1 MNRFDD
7 KLSWRVARMLIAPAI
22 SAFMVYVAFRVQL
35 ENRLTTVEVRSLTT
49 DERLSRMESKI
60 DRLLERRERDR

>member
-1 MNRFDD
+1 
-7 KLSWRVARMLIAPAI
+7 MLIAPAI